1 MLAGDLGRGVGVIG
15 AGYVGLTLSVFLAS
29 KGVRTIC
36 VEKNEVKAGKIM
48 RGVSPIHEQGLPE
61 LLQRVVRDGMLE
73 ARTEVGDMLERIDT
87 IFITVGTPTS
97 SDGAP
102 DLTQVKEASRQ
113 VGEAMST
120 SRAATPLIVVKSTV
134 PPGTTW
140 HVVRPIIEEASGRS
154 CGDGFH
160 LCVNPEFL
168 REGSALQ
175 DTMNPDRIIIGAK
188 HSEAAERLKKFYEAL
203 YHPSKIPT
211 LVTTPANAELI
222 KLATNAYLAL
232 KISFINLISQICE
245 ATEDGDVGV
254 IAEGLGLD
262 PRIGPL
268 FLRAGLGFGG
278 SCLPKDLRAL
288 RWFAASRGLDA
299 SLFEAIIGINRAQR
313 LRVVEK
319 AESMLGGLSG
329 KRVAVLGLAFKPRT
343 DDVREAASLEI
354 IRELLS
360 RGAEVRAHDPAALD
374 NARQVL
380 GGSVTYCHRVEDCL
394 NGADLAIIA
403 TEWSEYAAIDPS
415 TLKSLMRNPLIID
428 GRRILNTRQLI
439 EAGIRIHT
447 VGLHSPSA

>member
-1 MLAGDLGRGVGVIG
+1 MASGLSRGVGVIG

-29 KGVRTIC
+29 KGVKTIC
-36 VEKNEVKAGKIM
+36 VEKDRVKVRKIM
-48 RGVSPIHEQGLPE
+48 DGVSPIHEQGLPE
-61 LLQRVVRDGMLE
+61 LLHHVVRNGVLE
-73 ARTEVGDMLERIDT
+73 ARDEIGDMMERVEIV
-87 IFITVGTPTS
+87 FITVGTPTG
-97 SDGAP
+97 SDGVP
-102 DLTQVKEASRQ
+102 DLSQVKEASRQ

-120 SRAATPLIVVKSTV
+120 SRAARPLIVVKSTV
-134 PPGTTW
+134 LPGTTW
-140 HVVRPIIEEASGRS
+140 HVVRPIIEEVSGRS

-211 LVTTPANAELI
+211 IITTPTNAELI

-288 RWFAASRGLDA
+288 RWFAASRGVDT
-299 SLFEAIIGINRAQR
+299 SLLEAIIGINRAQR
-313 LRVVEK
+313 LRAVEK

-329 KRVAVLGLAFKPRT
+329 KRVAVLGLAFKPGT
-343 DDVREAASLEI
+343 DDIREAASIDI
-354 IRELLS
+354 IRELLA
-360 RGAEVRAHDPAALD
+360 RGAEVRVHDPAALE

-380 GGSVTYCHRVEDCL
+380 GESVTYCSGLYECL

-403 TEWSEYAAIDPS
+403 TEWPEYADIDPS
-415 TLKSLMRNPLIID
+415 TIKSLMRKTLIID
-428 GRRILNTRQLI
+428 GRRILNTRRLM
-439 EAGIRIHT
+439 EEGIRVHT
-447 VGLHSPSA
+447 VGLHNPLA